1 MLCGLLLLSHRTLP
15 PSHCTVR
22 LLKPSPQLFEHCI
35 KDEEIL
41 CKEIPLAS
49 QFVFFLQRL
58 RIKRNRYIVSEGK
71 NVDHAYIQL
80 ARITAALSEKKES
93 ERASVLFLT

>member
-1 MLCGLLLLSHRTLP
+1 MQRNTSGQP
-15 PSHCTVR
+15 
-22 LLKPSPQLFEHCI
+22 I
-35 KDEEIL
+35 Y
-41 CKEIPLAS
+41 
-49 QFVFFLQRL
+49 FFLQRL

-71 NVDHAYIQL
+71 NVDHACIQL